1 MSDTHRGDHRGDAF
15 GMLVRT
21 LPVRIVDVSLGGCR
35 VEVARHLE
43 TGTNGQLQ
51 IKTDGVLHVD
61 DVRVCR
67 CRMQEGASRVYHAGV
82 ELLRTRRLSQRSLR
96 LAMRR
101 IIGEHLGPALEVVEE
116 SAPRETGDERE
127 ARRKKGACRA
137 PPLPV
142 TVDS

>member
-1 MSDTHRGDHRGDAF
+1 MTCTQPATHRGDAF
-15 GMLVRT
+15 GMLVWT
-21 LPVRIVDVSLGGCR
+21 LPVRLVDVSRGGCR

-43 TGTNGQLQ
+43 TGTSGQLE
-51 IKTDGVLHVD
+51 IRTGGVLHVD

-82 ELLRTRRLSQRSLR
+82 ELLRTRRLSRRSLR

-101 IIGEHLGPALEVVEE
+101 IIGEHVGSLPGAGNEPTARGRVNELGI
-116 SAPRETGDERE
+116 RE
-127 ARRKKGACRA
+127 KKGGCRA